1 MRIIHVLVS
10 GLLALIL
17 ATNLYAQEGAST
29 TKGHYQVFHSVFNSS
44 FLQPDIAKAYNL
56 IRAKDQ
62 AFINVVVTDKNHPNG
77 LGKPVEISG
86 YAVNLMQQ
94 QRKLEFVEIRE
105 KDTVYYLA
113 PVRFTNE
120 EVMHFNV
127 NIKPSPS
134 EPAFDIKLS
143 KTLYLDP

>member
-1 MRIIHVLVS
+1 MRIVTMLIA
-10 GLLALIL
+10 GLLTLIL
-17 ATNLYAQEGAST
+17 GTNLYAQEGAST
-29 TKGHYQVFHSVFNSS
+29 TKGQYQVFHSVFNSS
-44 FLQPDIAKAYNL
+44 FLQPDIAKTYNL

-105 KDTVYYLA
+105 QDTVYYLA

-127 NIKPSPS
+127 TIKPSPA
-134 EPAFDIKLS
+134 EPAFEVKVS
-143 KTLYLDP
+143 KTLYVDP